1 MNFTHRKVRF
11 NCLIQIVQGWMKRM
25 KPIRK
30 QRLLND
36 IQKILALNLS
46 IAASFWGLNTQAFA
60 HGGKADMVSLYQNMS
75 EQGAKVVKDD
85 FTNTYTITK
94 GSMVVRAKP
103 NSNQVLVNGK
113 PLKLSV
119 PLLIKEGKPV
129 IGKDFF
135 NEVFQSGLDQ
145 TFKVENTFHPLNSLN
160 SDEIKKTFDVIHR
173 SKYAYKNMR
182 FAELK
187 LKEPEKAK
195 VWDYFINHKDFK
207 EDRIASFILLKGNQA
222 IEGEVNLNTQ
232 QVTKWNVLKDTH
244 GMVLLDNFEAVQRVI
259 ETSKEYQD
267 ALRKRGITDVKKVI
281 ATPLTVGYFGG
292 KDGLD
297 KQLNILKVVA
307 YLDVGDGN
315 YWAHPIENL
324 VAVVDLDKEKIIKIE
339 EGAIIPVPMAN
350 RPYMSNKPVASKLKP
365 LNITEP
371 EGKNFSITG
380 QTIHWGNW
388 CLHVALDSRVGLQLS
403 TVTYKD
409 KGVKRKV
416 MYEGNLGGMVVPYG
430 DPDIGW
436 YFKSYLD
443 SGEYGMGTLTS
454 SILPG
459 TDAPDNAVLLDAV
472 IADYKGQPQ
481 VIPNAIAVFERY
493 AGPEYKHHEIFGNQD
508 ASEARRELVVRWI
521 STVGNYDYMFDW
533 VFSQNGVIGINAGAT
548 GIEAVKGVKAR
559 TMHDSTAKE
568 DTKYGTLID
577 HNIVGT
583 THQHI
588 YNFRL
593 DMDVDG
599 ENNSFMHMDPVVK
612 ADDKGGVRTSSM
624 QIDSKVITNEQN
636 AAEKFD
642 PSTIRLLTNFNKE
655 NKLGNPVSY
664 QLIPFAGGT
673 HPVAKGANFSKD
685 EWLFKRLNFMDKQ
698 IWVTQYNPDERYPEG
713 KYSNRSTHDT
723 GLGQFIGNNENI
735 ENKDLVV
742 WMTTGTTHVARAEE
756 WPIMPTEWVNTL
768 IKPWNFFDNT
778 PTLNLGEE
786 EQNTQHN
793 HH

>member
-1 MNFTHRKVRF
+1 M
-11 NCLIQIVQGWMKRM
+11 
-25 KPIRK
+25 RK

-119 PLLIKEGKPV
+119 PLLIKDGKPV

-145 TFKVENTFHPLNSLN
+145 TFKIENTFHPLNSLN
-160 SDEIKKTFDVIHR
+160 SDEIKKTFDVINH

-380 QTIHWGNW
+380 QTIHWG
-388 CLHVALDSRVGLQLS
+388 
-403 TVTYKD
+403 T
-409 KGVKRKV
+409 GVCMWR
-416 MYEGNLGGMVVPYG
+416 
-430 DPDIGW
+430 
-436 YFKSYLD
+436 
-443 SGEYGMGTLTS
+443 
-454 SILPG
+454 
-459 TDAPDNAVLLDAV
+459 
-472 IADYKGQPQ
+472 
-481 VIPNAIAVFERY
+481 
-493 AGPEYKHHEIFGNQD
+493 
-508 ASEARRELVVRWI
+508 
-521 STVGNYDYMFDW
+521 
-533 VFSQNGVIGINAGAT
+533 
-548 GIEAVKGVKAR
+548 
-559 TMHDSTAKE
+559 
-568 DTKYGTLID
+568 
-577 HNIVGT
+577 
-583 THQHI
+583 
-588 YNFRL
+588 
-593 DMDVDG
+593 
-599 ENNSFMHMDPVVK
+599 
-612 ADDKGGVRTSSM
+612 
-624 QIDSKVITNEQN
+624 
-636 AAEKFD
+636 
-642 PSTIRLLTNFNKE
+642 
-655 NKLGNPVSY
+655 
-664 QLIPFAGGT
+664 
-673 HPVAKGANFSKD
+673 
-685 EWLFKRLNFMDKQ
+685 
-698 IWVTQYNPDERYPEG
+698 
-713 KYSNRSTHDT
+713 
-723 GLGQFIGNNENI
+723 
-735 ENKDLVV
+735 
-742 WMTTGTTHVARAEE
+742 
-756 WPIMPTEWVNTL
+756 
-768 IKPWNFFDNT
+768 
-778 PTLNLGEE
+778 
-786 EQNTQHN
+786 
-793 HH
+793 

>member
-1 MNFTHRKVRF
+1 M
-11 NCLIQIVQGWMKRM
+11 
-25 KPIRK
+25 RK

-85 FTNTYTITK
+85 FTNTYMITK

-103 NSNQVLVNGK
+103 NSDQVLINGK
-113 PLKLSV
+113 PFTLSV
-119 PLLIKEGKPV
+119 PLLIKDGKPV

-145 TFKVENTFHPLNSLN
+145 TFKIENTFHPLNSLN
-160 SDEIKKTFDVIHR
+160 SDEIKKTFDVINR

-195 VWDYFINHKDFK
+195 VWDYFINHKEFK
-207 EDRIASFILLKGNQA
+207 EDRIASFILLKGSQA

-259 ETSKEYQD
+259 ETSKEYQE

-339 EGAIIPVPMAN
+339 EGSIIPVPMAN
-350 RPYMSNKPVASKLKP
+350 RPYMSNKPVPSKLKP

-533 VFSQNGVIGINAGAT
+533 VFAQNGVIGINAGAT
-548 GIEAVKGVKAR
+548 GIEAVKGVKSR

-599 ENNSFMHMDPVVK
+599 ENNRADANIDEILPTLLQATFVHQGQVCASPERFFVHRAKYDELVEKLSKALSSFKIGSAMDEGSMFGPLSNQPHFHKVKHYLDMAKAKNQIIAGGETLDRSGYFVQPTLISFKNTDDPLFSEETFGPVVGIMPFETDEELVQLMNQSRFGLTASIWTNDLSK
-612 ADDKGGVRTSSM
+612 ALRLIPKIEAGTLWVNMHTFLDPSVPFGGVKASGIGREFSDAFIEDYTELKSVM
-624 QIDSKVITNEQN
+624 
-636 AAEKFD
+636 
-642 PSTIRLLTNFNKE
+642 IR
-655 NKLGNPVSY
+655 Y
-664 QLIPFAGGT
+664 
-673 HPVAKGANFSKD
+673 
-685 EWLFKRLNFMDKQ
+685 
-698 IWVTQYNPDERYPEG
+698 
-713 KYSNRSTHDT
+713 
-723 GLGQFIGNNENI
+723 
-735 ENKDLVV
+735 
-742 WMTTGTTHVARAEE
+742 
-756 WPIMPTEWVNTL
+756 
-768 IKPWNFFDNT
+768 
-778 PTLNLGEE
+778 
-786 EQNTQHN
+786 
-793 HH
+793 